1 MSTVSNS
8 SLRIRFEPFKQ
19 GRSTHMTQPNLWA
32 DDYWEH
38 FHQADEARRRE
49 GAVHHETLPD
59 GLRAWIVYGHE
70 AALEAL
76 HHPDLLR
83 DADEI
88 QRIMRRK
95 LGPDVPLSGMFA
107 KSAMLSDG
115 SDRERL
121 LAPLKAHFGPSRL
134 RRLGPRVEAI
144 TAKLLDDVDGDS
156 GPVDIMHEVAFPL
169 PISVLAELLGLPE
182 TDRPQVRSW
191 TSALMGHD
199 QEASAGAGAALSAY
213 FQDVLAAK
221 RRAPGDD
228 LVSTLVQA
236 RDAGNLDDA
245 EVMGTLFLLIVAGH
259 ETTMN
264 LIGNGTHALLTS
276 GAWARLAEDP
286 SLVAEAVNEILRL
299 DCSVRITPHR
309 FSAAEVTI
317 AGTTIPA
324 DEIVLVSLGSANRD
338 PGRFGDDAHVLD
350 IRRPDASAHLAFGH
364 GARYCLGAPL
374 ARIEGA
380 VVLRE
385 LTRRWPRAELAGD
398 RPNRREQAVFMSG
411 WQTMW
416 VRLRP

>member
-1 MSTVSNS
+1 M
-8 SLRIRFEPFKQ
+8 KQ
-19 GRSTHMTQPNLWA
+19 TTLWA
-32 DDYWEH
+32 DDYWER
-38 FHQADEARRRE
+38 FHEVDEARRQQ
-49 GAVHHETLPD
+49 GAVHRETLPD
-59 GLRAWIVYGHE
+59 GLRAWIVYGHG

-88 QRIMRRK
+88 QRIMRRH
-95 LGPDVPLSGMFA
+95 LGPDVPLSGMFT

-115 SDRERL
+115 ADRERL
-121 LAPLKAHFGPSRL
+121 LAPLKAHFGPRL
-134 RRLGPRVEAI
+134 LKRLGPRVEEI
-144 TAKLLDDVDGDS
+144 TARLLDEIDADS
-156 GPVDIMHEVAFPL
+156 GPVDIMREVAFPL
-169 PISVLAELLGLPE
+169 PITVLAELLGLPE
-182 TDRPQVRSW
+182 TDRPLVRSW

-199 QEASAGAGAALSAY
+199 EKASADAGAALTAY

-221 RRAPGDD
+221 RRASGDD

-236 RDAGNLDDA
+236 RDAGNLDDT

-264 LIGNGTHALLTS
+264 LIGNGTHALLS
-276 GAWARLAEDP
+276 GGSWARLAKDP
-286 SLVAEAVNEILRL
+286 HLVDSAVNEILRL

-309 FSAAEVTI
+309 YSAAEVTI

-338 PGRFGDDAHVLD
+338 PERFGADAHILD
-350 IRRPDASAHLAFGH
+350 TDRPDASAHLAFGH

-380 VVLRE
+380 VVFRE
-385 LTRRWPRAELAGD
+385 LTRRWPQAQLAVD
-398 RPNRREQAVFMSG
+398 RPNQREQAVFMSG

-416 VRLRP
+416 VRLNP